1 MNTAQPWP
9 AMRGRY
15 SNTLKEQQRFKA
27 AANDLLQ
34 EKSPLLQGKAPRLQD
49 NSLRLQDKS
58 PRGEVAGQPGPAQH
72 SLELEQALSAATTTA
87 EELAHKVQACAILKS
102 EGLAGDA
109 C

>member
-1 MNTAQPWP
+1 MNTAQPRP

-27 AANDLLQ
+27 AANELLQ
-34 EKSPLLQGKAPRLQD
+34 EKSPLLQGKSPRLQD
-49 NSLRLQDKS
+49 KSLRLQDKS

-72 SLELEQALSAATTTA
+72 SLELEQALSVATTTA
-87 EELAHKVQACAILKS
+87 EELAHKVQACAVLKF
-102 EGLAGDA
+102 EGLAGNT

>member
-1 MNTAQPWP
+1 MSTAKPRP

-27 AANDLLQ
+27 AANELLQ
-34 EKSPLLQGKAPRLQD
+34 EESALLQGK
-49 NSLRLQDKS
+49 SLRLHDKS

-72 SLELEQALSAATTTA
+72 SLELEQALLVATTTA
-87 EELAHKVQACAILKS
+87 EELAHKVQACAVLKS
-102 EGLAGDA
+102 EGLAAYA